1 MRILK
6 VLYWVSPLIELDWPF
21 QKESWVRDLVPRI
34 NAALEANFEIGDSL
48 VCVGEEIRHLMET
61 KSLAVPGR
69 ILAFSQRELLD
80 DYTLDGLAERRR
92 FFATGEASRYYG
104 NLARRFLEKTGG
116 DYRPDVIFSFNESPF
131 LRKLYPEAIHLS
143 VEHSVFSRRPYP
155 RTYAFDPF
163 SDGNSRR
170 FLSSTMCADINAI
183 DASPDDLAAIGR
195 MRETVMEALTS
206 NSAITEYFMELRR
219 SFDHVILMPLG
230 YERNYDTLV
239 TRSYSGQFEFVEHVL
254 DSVDAKT
261 CILLTQHP
269 TIHAIRPERV
279 EELKA
284 IHPNLRLESWFGS
297 VENFSQA
304 AMAYCDGCVVAESS
318 LAYQAAFL
326 GKHLISPDGFCEGIA
341 DSTDIS
347 RIADTLERPTRKRD
361 NFFAWV
367 LNHYAVDTDFIPE
380 YLKAAI
386 CSFPRAESWTGPD
399 FGSWPSAHPGVSL
412 SALVDK
418 WNAECVKPFLRF
430 FPTGRL
436 VPRDFDLSSSA
447 QRTIAELRNRLES
460 QQDELRRLFDDR
472 DRIIADRAE
481 IRSQLDGIV
490 SSRVYQF
497 VLGLQSVMSAL
508 IPRPS
513 RLRHA
518 LAKVRGS
525 LRRKQQ

>member
-92 FFATGEASRYYG
+92 FFATGEVSRYYG
-104 NLARRFLEKTGG
+104 NLARRFLEKAGG

-170 FLSSTMCADINAI
+170 FLSSTMCAEINAI
-183 DASPDDLAAIGR
+183 EASPNDLAAIGR

-254 DSVDAKT
+254 DSVDAKA

-269 TIHAIRPERV
+269 TIHAIRPERI

-284 IHPNLRLESWFGS
+284 VHPNLRMESWFGS

-304 AMAYCDGCVVAESS
+304 AMAYCDGCVVSESS

-347 RIADTLERPTRKRD
+347 RIGETLGRPPRNRD
-361 NFFAWV
+361 NYFAWV
-367 LNHYAVDTDFIPE
+367 LNHYAVEADFIPD
-380 YLKAAI
+380 YLKNAI
-386 CSFPRAESWTGPD
+386 NSFPRAGCGTGPD
-399 FGSWPSAHPGVSL
+399 FGTWPSAHAGVSL

-418 WNAECVKPFLRF
+418 WNSECAAPF
-430 FPTGRL
+430 GRILQTCSL
-436 VPRDFDLSSSA
+436 VPRDFDLSSPEQKCLTS
-447 QRTIAELRNRLES
+447 LREKIEA

-472 DRIIADRAE
+472 DRIIADRAA
-481 IRSQLDGIV
+481 IRKQLENL
-490 SSRVYQF
+490 SSKSLLTRMF
-497 VLGLQSVMSAL
+497 EAA
-508 IPRPS
+508 PAK
-513 RLRHA
+513 LRHA
-518 LAKVRGS
+518 FTKARPFF
-525 LRRKQQ
+525 RRNGQ